1 MFYHTPVFW
10 SLTVYDILQEP
21 KISVPVPWRS
31 AGPCPSGCA
40 GWTVRV
46 LGQEVWGLQDASG
59 GRALELK
66 AVHLF
71 SNLNGKPRQF
81 WGRDWSHKP
90 PHGFMQGELPERS
103 DSTTAVSF
111 AEERDGGGGSDIS
124 SIASGGWTICLP
136 NVLAVSVVEEENA
149 TMGDPSG
156 QRGRFC
162 DFTHLKAVFYRWV
175 TAPMLLHPFC
185 TSCSILVK
193 LIGLMY
199 EQNPLVQRLRLMSEF
214 SMISGMSRAE
224 TKARFPPLFISLF

>member
-1 MFYHTPVFW
+1 MTFSRSLKSLFLYPDGVQVPAPRAVLGGLWGSRGRRCGVCRMLLGGELW
-10 SLTVYDILQEP
+10 SLRLYTYFLIWMGNRGSSGVETGATNHHTDLCEVSSPREVTALQL
-21 KISVPVPWRS
+21 
-31 AGPCPSGCA
+31 CPLRKSGM
-40 GWTVRV
+40 G
-46 LGQEVWGLQDASG
+46 
-59 GRALELK
+59 
-66 AVHLF
+66 
-71 SNLNGKPRQF
+71 
-81 WGRDWSHKP
+81 
-90 PHGFMQGELPERS
+90 M
-103 DSTTAVSF
+103 
-111 AEERDGGGGSDIS
+111 GGGVSDIS